1 MAATLSDVTEY
12 DKYMNRSSN
21 WKNLLREDQVSKI
34 NGEDTG
40 FLGVMQP
47 RFFNSSWAYQ
57 DPLLCSPL
65 LEPDSCYLTMNGHET
80 YEGSCWLYT
89 MFVPGDIAGLVSR
102 LGTEAEFVK
111 RLDFMH
117 DSGMLYVGDEQS
129 FLTPFLYHY
138 VGRPGLSAKRAH
150 FYVPS
155 QFNNTLIGIPGNDD
169 SGAMGAFASF
179 IMLGV
184 FPNAGQNVYFITPP
198 YFSEISIR
206 NPLTGKT
213 ATIRNV
219 NFDPEYRNIFIQKA
233 SLNGQPY
240 SKNWID
246 HGFFLDGGLLEL
258 ELGTEESTWGTRPED
273 RPPSLSTGGPANGT
287 WVS

>member
-1 MAATLSDVTEY
+1 
-12 DKYMNRSSN
+12 
-21 WKNLLREDQVSKI
+21 
-34 NGEDTG
+34 
-40 FLGVMQP
+40 
-47 RFFNSSWAYQ
+47 
-57 DPLLCSPL
+57 
-65 LEPDSCYLTMNGHET
+65 MNGHET

-111 RLDFMH
+111 RLDFVH